1 MKENTS
7 TKGGDGQLA
16 DMEKKRTTNNI
27 SKMPFEIRYRN
38 YKQEEA
44 KLLLETK
51 NIPVGELSEMLRKLA
66 DKWKV

>member
-16 DMEKKRTTNNI
+16 DMAKKRTTNSI

-38 YKQEEA
+38 YKQEEV

-51 NIPVGELSEMLRKLA
+51 NIPIGELSEMLRKLA

>member
-16 DMEKKRTTNNI
+16 DMAKKRTTNSI

-38 YKQEEA
+38 YKMEED
-44 KLLLETK
+44 KLLRETK
-51 NIPVGELSEMLRKLA
+51 DIPIGELSEMLRKLA